1 MGASGATSTRSNP
14 IARRR
19 TQPLA
24 RNRFVAVIIMA
35 HDGTS
40 QRPTTDAADF
50 VFKTIIIGDSF
61 AGKSSLLQQFVN
73 GKVNQTAKQTVGVEY
88 GSRTLACSSDD
99 SGPAGNKHIAKLQI
113 WDTAGQDKFRAVT
126 RSYYRGAVGCL
137 CVFSLTDRSSFER
150 LGQWLEDART
160 QACDAVSTV
169 IVGNKLDA
177 AAEARQV
184 TLMEASAFAL
194 SQGCAYVETSART
207 GEGVEVCWGENS
219 PAAKGCM
226 PECLHHPSNAGSIL

>member
-1 MGASGATSTRSNP
+1 MAQGSTAP
-14 IARRR
+14 
-19 TQPLA
+19 
-24 RNRFVAVIIMA
+24 
-35 HDGTS
+35 
-40 QRPTTDAADF
+40 RPADAADF
-50 VFKTIIIGDSF
+50 VLKTIIIGDSF
-61 AGKSSLLQQFVN
+61 AGKSSLLQQFIT

-99 SGPAGNKHIAKLQI
+99 SGPGGNKHVAKLQI

-150 LGQWLEDART
+150 LGQWIEDART
-160 QACDAVSTV
+160 QASDAVSIV

-184 TLMEASAFAL
+184 SLLEASAFAL
-194 SQGCAYVETSART
+194 AQRCAYVETSART
-207 GEGVEVCWGENS
+207 GEGVEVRGGEGGGAHA
-219 PAAKGCM
+219 PRGA
-226 PECLHHPSNAGSIL
+226 PY